1 MLRTLLLS
9 RRIRQ
14 AVVLVRLLWLTK
26 VRHRLRLAEST
37 SALGWTVEHNLRS
50 LRQCNDRILRLIRP
64 LAAIESVKP
73 EGRTLVVGPRNEND
87 LLLLWAHGFTWANL
101 TGLDLISYS
110 PRIEL
115 GDMHDMPFA
124 DATFDTS
131 VFGWTLSYSTDPVGA
146 CRELARVTRPGGVI
160 AVAVEYT
167 TMDADTLHLHTEL
180 DAAND
185 DDPRSVD
192 AILALFGDA
201 VGPVFFRHDAPLRRT
216 HGAELIA
223 DPSSVCL
230 VFERA

>member
-1 MLRTLLLS
+1 MLRTALLS
-9 RRIRQ
+9 LRIRQ
-14 AVVLVRLLWLTK
+14 AVVLTRLIWLTK
-26 VRHRLRLAEST
+26 VRRRLRLAEST

-64 LAAIESVKP
+64 LAAIESV
-73 EGRTLVVGPRNEND
+73 ELTGDTLIVGPRNEND
-87 LLLLWAHGFTWANL
+87 LLLLYAHGFPWANL

-115 GDMHDMPFA
+115 GDMHDMPFP
-124 DATFDTS
+124 DAAFDTAL
-131 VFGWTLSYSTDPVGA
+131 FGWTLSYSTDPAAA
-146 CRELARVTRPGGVI
+146 CRELARVTRKGGVI

-167 TMDADTLHLHTEL
+167 TMDADTLQLHTEL
-180 DAAND
+180 DAAA

-201 VGPVFFRHDAPLRRT
+201 AGPVFFRHDAPLRRT
-216 HGAELIA
+216 HGAELIE